1 MVEQVSNPAMSS
13 AAEKMKEGAVE
24 FKEAFADTASE
35 TWQQYC
41 QQTENMIRE
50 NPYRSLAVAFGLGA
64 LLGVLLFRR
73 S

>member
-13 AAEKMKEGAVE
+13 AAQKMKEGATE
-24 FKEAFADTASE
+24 FKDAFANSASE

-41 QQTENMIRE
+41 QQTEDMIKA
-50 NPYRSLAVAFGLGA
+50 NPYRSLAVAFGVGA

>member
-1 MVEQVSNPAMSS
+1 MVDQVSNPAMGK
-13 AAEKMKEGAVE
+13 AADKMKEGAAE
-24 FKEAFADTASE
+24 FKDAFTQSASE

-41 QQTENMIRE
+41 QDTESMIKA
-50 NPYRSLAVAFGLGA
+50 NPYRSLLVAFGVGT